1 MLRVDPAKDQTST
14 KWDTMAGRRG
24 LGHVARRWGSMVSEH
39 AATWTSRAPVN
50 ESGSGA
56 VDGEALLGKEPVG
69 PGVRELAACDR
80 CDVVRL
86 GGGF

>member
-1 MLRVDPAKDQTST
+1 MADMGMVTLRDVSGK
-14 KWDTMAGRRG
+14 TME
-24 LGHVARRWGSMVSEH
+24 SEH
-39 AATWTSRAPVN
+39 AATWTSRASGN

-80 CDVVRL
+80 GDVVRL
-86 GGGF
+86 GGGL